1 MKLIDLLVQELPK
14 RGGWPDNKKYNA
26 FISQDG
32 NGEVW
37 SFPSKPNMNVMR
49 GRWGAPSGDGCYI
62 GLITTIADDFHVST
76 VTREQYEAALAAAQ
90 QPVWDGQG
98 LPPVGC
104 RIEAFS
110 GGEWVEAIV
119 TYNEPPECHGDAAAW
134 KEVLAFD
141 CKTTRPFW
149 TDEFRPIRSEADK
162 RRDEAIAALVDF
174 KIGYHSHPKAAE
186 EYLRE
191 VTALYDAILRGDIP
205 HIRIEQAA

>member
-14 RGGWPDNKKYNA
+14 RGGWPDGVNVIEQS
-26 FISQDG
+26 FHG
-32 NGEVW
+32 NLFNG
-37 SFPSKPNMNVMR
+37 SKPYR
-49 GRWGAPSGDGCYI
+49 PFFF
-62 GLITTIADDFHVST
+62 DDERFEIVDEWREAR

-90 QPVWDGQG
+90 MPVWNGEG

-162 RRDEAIAALVDF
+162 NRDDAIAKITVAICGEIADTGWATAEKYAARAYDAIAAG
-174 KIGYHSHPKAAE
+174 K
-186 EYLRE
+186 
-191 VTALYDAILRGDIP
+191 IP
-205 HIRIEQAA
+205 HIRIE

>member
-14 RGGWPDNKKYNA
+14 CGGWPEGYNV
-26 FISQDG
+26 IST
-32 NGEVW
+32 NGYGQAW
-37 SFPSKPNMNVMR
+37 CYSIN
-49 GRWGAPSGDGCYI
+49 ASGETSGKELYI
-62 GLITTIADDFHVST
+62 RSSEEGH

-90 QPVWDGQG
+90 QPVWNGEG

-119 TYNEPPECHGDAAAW
+119 TYNEPPEFHGDAAAW

-162 RRDEAIAALVDF
+162 RRDEAIAALKKLKPQLVGELA
-174 KIGYHSHPKAAE
+174 GY
-186 EYLRE
+186 
-191 VTALYDAILRGDIP
+191 LYDEIAAGKIP
-205 HIRIEQAA
+205 HIRIE

>member
-14 RGGWPDNKKYNA
+14 RGGWPECCHA
-26 FISQDG
+26 LVQGIDG
-32 NGEVW
+32 AVYLAGGGMPLWKFYLAEDW
-37 SFPSKPNMNVMR
+37 
-49 GRWGAPSGDGCYI
+49 D
-62 GLITTIADDFHVST
+62 LEE

-90 QPVWDGQG
+90 KPVWNGEG

-162 RRDEAIAALVDF
+162 RRDEAIAALKKLKPQLVGELA
-174 KIGYHSHPKAAE
+174 GY
-186 EYLRE
+186 
-191 VTALYDAILRGDIP
+191 LYDEIAAGKIP

>member
-14 RGGWPDNKKYNA
+14 RGGWPEGAVTAWQSTRD
-26 FISQDG
+26 
-32 NGEVW
+32 GEVYFFKENGGYAEENNGGRKW
-37 SFPSKPNMNVMR
+37 YFEIAR
-49 GRWGAPSGDGCYI
+49 GRGEK
-62 GLITTIADDFHVST
+62 HT
-76 VTREQYEAALAAAQ
+76 VTREQYEAELAAAQ
-90 QPVWDGQG
+90 QPVWDGEG

-162 RRDEAIAALVDF
+162 RRDEAIAALKKLKPQLVGELA
-174 KIGYHSHPKAAE
+174 GY
-186 EYLRE
+186 
-191 VTALYDAILRGDIP
+191 LYDEIADGKIP
-205 HIRIEQAA
+205 HIRIE